1 VTSAREGYRVTPTIT
16 LSVAE
21 LSSIELKGSKAG
33 GGWSALMVGEDKEQ
47 CGAVASIIVFGRF
60 I

>member
-1 VTSAREGYRVTPTIT
+1 MT

-21 LSSIELKGSKAG
+21 LSSIELRGSKAG